1 MNEARISALSD
12 SWNCQMSSWHVISPP
27 NCSDQWL
34 DISPNPT
41 PPFQSKTGQWTAIG
55 KDGIPGFPAE
65 ENPWPIF
72 LLAIYLALCLR
83 IIQRKRRKIVESFV
97 FALCSSPASKQTQT
111 RHERKK
117 GKNKSFCRSF
127 TDSSRRKILS
137 IRWCSEGGEVA
148 TLVTPGD
155 LFHLLLKRRPV
166 MARWSTALNFGRF
179 RSNSELARVKD
190 CTQTSKVRPIKVLF
204 FYPTFQRL
212 INSKSHRGDLVST
225 EFSLQFRDIYF
236 ISKTKVIDRK
246 KLKEEWNGSAPRSS
260 DPAGIYE
267 PTVTLV
273 INSTTSQA
281 GKDNEM
287 ASINQIFS
295 STWHGSTS

>member
-1 MNEARISALSD
+1 MVSFETKRF
-12 SWNCQMSSWHVISPP
+12 V
-27 NCSDQWL
+27 NCSRL
-34 DISPNPT
+34 ISINKEKGPT
-41 PPFQSKTGQWTAIG
+41 KKKRSAY

-179 RSNSELARVKD
+179 RSNSELTRVKD
-190 CTQTSKVRPIKVLF
+190 CTRTSKVRPIKVLF

-212 INSKSHRGDLVST
+212 KNTTQVPPGGPSFNWIFST
-225 EFSLQFRDIYF
+225 ILTF
-236 ISKTKVIDRK
+236 ISFRKQKSLTKISWK
-246 KLKEEWNGSAPRSS
+246 K
-260 DPAGIYE
+260 
-267 PTVTLV
+267 
-273 INSTTSQA
+273 
-281 GKDNEM
+281 NEM
-287 ASINQIFS
+287 DRHQGRPIRPEYTSRL
-295 STWHGSTS
+295 WHLS